1 MSLRTNLFSNVCL
14 TTHPGCVCQVL
25 LADKYFAC
33 PLFHLPTHHGTQWN
47 CNYKNTQQKLQ
58 PKLSFANNFYF
69 SKHSQYSIAIL
80 HCIGTSFS
88 DTRIE
93 IWSFLSTPVTD
104 RAGQLAISRLK
115 SWHAFTRA
123 QIKLY
128 IRTHV
133 PIRTRLNTC
142 SMYTVL
148 VRRSAIRAA
157 WEKYSFSGSSFS
169 SVSQSRRRLLS
180 NKMAALPGS
189 SLITDQPLDAL
200 ARVLFLLSS
209 VVQTPHCSVLA
220 TVWPTTVKL
229 KLQNLDHAHT
239 LHTTILLLLTMS
251 SIFSYQVMYL
261 CLMISCVD
269 HLIVKAH
276 CVESVKMAMALHYT
290 HTLWNAVSA
299 GDKVMDGSCTFFSN
313 SFQ

>member
-1 MSLRTNLFSNVCL
+1 MFVWPYIQGVCAKIYWQTDTL
-14 TTHPGCVCQVL
+14 LVL
-25 LADKYFAC
+25 CFIC
-33 PLFHLPTHHGTQWN
+33 PHTMAHNGTAIIKIPRRSCNQSCHLQTI
-47 CNYKNTQQKLQ
+47 
-58 PKLSFANNFYF
+58 FF
-69 SKHSQYSIAIL
+69 SKHSQYSIVIL

-88 DTRIE
+88 DTRIK

-128 IRTHV
+128 ICTHV

-180 NKMAALPGS
+180 NKMSALPGS
-189 SLITDQPLDAL
+189 SLITDQPLDVL

-229 KLQNLDHAHT
+229 KLQSLDHVHT

-251 SIFSYQVMYL
+251 SIFSCQVMHL
-261 CLMISCVD
+261 CLMSLCVD
-269 HLIVKAH
+269 H
-276 CVESVKMAMALHYT
+276 
-290 HTLWNAVSA
+290 
-299 GDKVMDGSCTFFSN
+299 
-313 SFQ
+313 